1 VYLRAHTKMSE
12 KKVFKVMLVDDDHD
26 ILELLEYNLEK
37 EGFKVKAID
46 DS

>member
-1 VYLRAHTKMSE
+1 MYLRFHTNMGE

-37 EGFKVKAID
+37 EGL
-46 DS
+46 